1 MNQPED
7 KKQEDLRLRS
17 AAERQIEKAPR
28 DMRLEHSAEK
38 LLHELQVHQ
47 VELEM
52 QNETLIQAQVELA
65 DARDRYV
72 NLYEFAPVGY
82 LTLSSDGIMTEVN
95 LTATT
100 LFGIERK
107 ALLRRSLA
115 TFVVAED
122 LDHWEQHFLNVKRGG
137 GQGQVAVA
145 LLRGDG
151 NVFQARLDCMLW
163 GGSAFGVCPEG
174 GAAPRAIST
183 LVMRVTLSDITESR
197 AAELKVI
204 KATLALRETL
214 DAMRDGM
221 VAIDLGGRVQSV
233 NQAICGTF
241 GYTEAE
247 LIGQNV
253 SMLMPE
259 PDRSRHDAY
268 LHNYRRTGVEKI
280 IGSDR
285 EVTGK
290 RKDGS
295 TFPMELSVVVASD
308 IHGGS
313 DHYLG
318 TIRDITARKE
328 TEEQLRASQ
337 KMEAVGQLTAGI
349 AHDFNNLLAVISAN
363 LELLEEEV
371 EGSPKLTK
379 RVKAALKAV
388 DRGADLTQHLLAFG
402 RNQALSPKRLNLCDV
417 VQQYAKLIKRTMP
430 ESVAIQVMADPKAE
444 IWVNVDDAQLENAL
458 LNLSL
463 NARDAMPGGG
473 ILLFSLGT
481 RGVGAG
487 NDERRKSVPPG
498 RYGVITVQDT
508 GKGMSAEV
516 MAKAFDPFFTTKQVG
531 QGTGLGLSM
540 VYGFVRQ
547 SGGRAHL
554 TSTEGKGTTCTLL
567 FPLVDG
573 ADKDATSGESAKAIS
588 KLIGPRKVL
597 LVEDMADVR
606 ESIKTQLESLGLE
619 VTTAE
624 DATVGLEALLS
635 SGQTFDLLLTDLG
648 LPGEMDGDDLAKV
661 AAEKSPGM
669 KIITMS
675 GYNNDRISRSSFNLP
690 TTHPHLRK
698 PFKRTELHALMV
710 SCL

>member
-1 MNQPED
+1 MLKGLLPEFRMD
-7 KKQEDLRLRS
+7 YPCHSPHERRWFSLRVTAIAGGAVIKHQDITSRKEKEIEREGFLDTLSRTEEIASIGGFYMDALTNSVDWTPGIFLIHDLDPSDIQGKNELVAKYLASASDGFS
-17 AAERQIEKAPR
+17 AAIENAKKLGEPYN
-28 DMRLEHSAEK
+28 LE
-38 LLHELQVHQ
+38 V
-47 VELEM
+47 
-52 QNETLIQAQVELA
+52 
-65 DARDRYV
+65 RR
-72 NLYEFAPVGY
+72 
-82 LTLSSDGIMTEVN
+82 
-95 LTATT
+95 LTAKGREIWVHTH
-100 LFGIERK
+100 GEPVWR
-107 ALLRRSLA
+107 
-115 TFVVAED
+115 
-122 LDHWEQHFLNVKRGG
+122 
-137 GQGQVAVA
+137 
-145 LLRGDG
+145 DG
-151 NVFQARLDCMLW
+151 KVT
-163 GGSAFGVCPEG
+163 G
-174 GAAPRAIST
+174 
-183 LVMRVTLSDITESR
+183 LVGHVQDIT
-197 AAELKVI
+197 
-204 KATLALRETL
+204 
-214 DAMRDGM
+214 D
-221 VAIDLGGRVQSV
+221 
-233 NQAICGTF
+233 
-241 GYTEAE
+241 
-247 LIGQNV
+247 
-253 SMLMPE
+253 
-259 PDRSRHDAY
+259 
-268 LHNYRRTGVEKI
+268 
-280 IGSDR
+280 
-285 EVTGK
+285 
-290 RKDGS
+290 
-295 TFPMELSVVVASD
+295 
-308 IHGGS
+308 
-313 DHYLG
+313 
-318 TIRDITARKE
+318 RKE

-388 DRGADLTQHLLAFG
+388 DRGADLTQHLLAFA
-402 RNQALSPKRLNLCDV
+402 RSQVLSPKPANLIDV
-417 VQQYAKLIKRTMP
+417 VQHSVRLITRTIP
-430 ESVAIQVMADPKAE
+430 ENITVQVMADPKAG
-444 IWVNVDDAQLENAL
+444 IWVNVDEGRLENAL

-463 NARDAMPGGG
+463 NARDAMPNGG

-481 RGVGAG
+481 RDVGAG

-675 GYNNDRISRSSFNLP
+675 GYNKDRVDGIAMYAVSAYE
-690 TTHPHLRK
+690 
-698 PFKRTELHALMV
+698 TELGW
-710 SCL
+710 